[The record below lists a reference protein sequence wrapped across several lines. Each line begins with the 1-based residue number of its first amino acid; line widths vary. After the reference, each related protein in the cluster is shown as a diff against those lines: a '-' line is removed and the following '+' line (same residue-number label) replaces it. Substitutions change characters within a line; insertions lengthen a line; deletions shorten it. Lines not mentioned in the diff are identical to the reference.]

1 CGLTWYSTGQLDM
14 ARRVVDRSVRA
25 IAPWLEAGYPVLG
38 LEPSCTS
45 SLRDEARELL
55 PDAPLVERLA
65 TQVTTLPELLAPHE
79 DNWPFE
85 QLDVDAVVQVHCHQM
100 STRGPALD
108 LDLLRRV
115 GVRPD
120 QAGPGCCGLAGD
132 FGF

>member
-1 CGLTWYSTGQLDM
+1 
-14 ARRVVDRSVRA
+14 
-25 IAPWLEAGYPVLG
+25 
-38 LEPSCTS
+38 
-45 SLRDEARELL
+45 
-55 PDAPLVERLA
+55 

-132 FGF
+132 FGFAEGHYEVSQACAEASLYPKIRNADDTTLVVADGLSCRTQVAQGTDRAALHTSQILRMAL